1 MRNVFYIIVF
11 FLITNHIHADDCL
24 LGDCQNGFGIQL
36 TYNNNQYLGE
46 FKNGKKSGQGV
57 YHYSP
62 NIKYVGSWKNDARN
76 GEGRMYINGKVTQA
90 GIWENNVLKTAQ
102 VQVGCINGNCENG
115 VGTYLYKDGR
125 KLYGQFENGFPTNQV
140 VCYYPNGQKYIGS
153 WEDDEKSGLGT
164 LYTQTGKVLNG
175 SWDKSRFLGETK
187 NKEIGCLSGNCINGE
202 GTYIYKD
209 FTRYNGSFNNGL
221 ANGFGVCYYADG
233 DIYIGEW
240 ENHTFNGYGTMYF
253 NNGTMMEGNWKNGI
267 YQTEE
272 TTTDMNVYYDMAYED
287 EATIDEQSK
296 VWTVLVG
303 VSRYTT
309 MRSLKYTDDDAFKLH
324 SFFKSPAGGALRD
337 EQIRLLIDE
346 DANRNDILKSLN
358 YVAQQAGKND
368 IILFFF
374 SGHGINGSFLP
385 SDYDGR
391 DQVVKHSEVLRIL
404 ESSQAKSKVV
414 IADACHS
421 GSFTTKGADYEM
433 TLNTLYS
440 AFNNSRGGTLLLLS
454 SKAEETSIESNGL
467 RQGVFSH
474 YLING
479 LKGSANTNQDKI
491 ITVKEVY
498 DYVHANVRA
507 FTNNTQTPVIR
518 GNFDENMPLG
528 TVPF

>member
-1 MRNVFYIIVF
+1 MRNAFYIIVF
-11 FLITNHIHADDCL
+11 FLITNNLQANNCL
-24 LGDCQNGFGIQL
+24 SGNCQNGFGIQQ
-36 TYNNNQYLGE
+36 THNNNQYLGE

-57 YHYSP
+57 YYYSTT
-62 NIKYVGSWKNDARN
+62 IKYVGSWKNDARN

-90 GIWENNVLKTAQ
+90 GIWKDNALKTPQA
-102 VQVGCINGNCENG
+102 QVGCINGNCLNG
-115 VGTYLYKDGR
+115 IGTYLYKDGR
-125 KLYGQFENGFPTNQV
+125 KLYSQFENGHPINQV
-140 VCYYPNGQKYIGS
+140 VCYYPDGQKYIGL
-153 WEDDEKSGLGT
+153 WKEDKKNSNGI
-164 LYTQTGKVLNG
+164 LYTKEGKIISG
-175 SWDKSRFLGETK
+175 AWDNNRLLGENK
-187 NKEIGCLSGNCINGE
+187 NEQIGCLDGDCVSGE
-202 GTYIYKD
+202 GTYVYDD

-221 ANGFGVCYYADG
+221 ANGFGVCYYSDG

-240 ENHTFNGYGTMYF
+240 KNHTFDGYGTMYF
-253 NNGTMMEGNWKNGI
+253 NNGEMVEGNWKNGI
-267 YQTEE
+267 YQTKEASS
-272 TTTDMNVYYDMAYED
+272 DMEVYYDLAYE
-287 EATIDEQSK
+287 ESNTDEQSK
-296 VWTVLVG
+296 IWVVLIG

-309 MRSLKYTDDDAFKLH
+309 MRSLKYTDDDAFRLH
-324 SFFKSPAGGALRD
+324 SFFKSPAGGALPD
-337 EQIRLLIDE
+337 NQIKILIDE
-346 DANRNDILKSLN
+346 DADKDGILKGLTS
-358 YVAQQAGKND
+358 VAKQAGKKD
-368 IILFFF
+368 IVLFFF

-391 DQVVKHSEVLRIL
+391 DQVVKHSEILNIL

-421 GSFTTKGADYEM
+421 GSFTTKGAGFEM
-433 TLNTLYS
+433 TLNSLYS

-479 LKGSANTNQDKI
+479 LKGNANTNDDEI

-507 FTNNTQTPVIR
+507 FTNNSQTPVIR